1 MIFNNVWAMPNSET
15 FKIKPIAELLNR
27 YVIDP
32 MDWFD
37 PMAGNNSPAYH
48 TNDMNPNTAAKLHLD
63 AEWFVYNVKGPLYGV
78 LFDPPYSPRQVS
90 EMYKGFGGKATS
102 WDTTM
107 SYYSGLKTA
116 IAPKIKD
123 GGIAI
128 SFGWN
133 SNGFGKG
140 RGFETIEILLVKH
153 GGWHNDTIVTVE
165 RKNIL
170 NGDIHEN

>member
-1 MIFNNVWAMPNSET
+1 MIFNNVWSMPNKNT
-15 FKIKPIAELLNR
+15 YTIRPIKELLEK
-27 YVIDP
+27 YVPIGDNGWIDP
-32 MDWFD
+32 MSGYSN
-37 PMAGNNSPAYH
+37 MAEY
-48 TNDMNPNTAAKLHLD
+48 TNDKNPDTPSMFHLD
-63 AEWFVYNVKGPLYGV
+63 ADIFLNVLRDRNILFNGI

-90 EMYKGFGGKATS
+90 EMYKGFGGKASS

-107 SYYSGLKTA
+107 SYYSKLKDNSCGL
-116 IAPKIKD
+116 IKH
-123 GGIAI
+123 GGYAI

-165 RKNIL
+165 IKK
-170 NGDIHEN
+170 